1 MIPAEP
7 ASSTESLAERR
18 LFERLQDDTAD
29 DLVAFHSVAWLTP
42 GDRGR
47 PRQGEADF
55 VLAHPK
61 HGVIAL
67 EVKGGSIRF
76 DAANGKWYSG
86 GRSGETEI
94 KDPVRQA
101 ARGRYSLRDLLA
113 RSARDGASGIS
124 LGHAVAFPDTRA
136 GSRRLKTDVP
146 REIVIDHGDLSRL
159 DERVLSLF
167 RYWQGDEPPLGT
179 DGVKRLESLLA
190 NSFVLPSP
198 LAFELEAEERTLL
211 QLTEQQYTILDT
223 LSRHTRVAI
232 GGCAG
237 SGKTFLAAEKAR
249 RLARQGFK
257 VLVLCFNVLLARH
270 LRRGLR
276 DVEEIDVCSF
286 DDLCYRIG
294 REAGYDFPENPEP
307 GEEHKHYKRLRE
319 LFAES
324 AEIAA
329 GRYGALIVDEAQDF
343 DPEWWLPLQLL
354 LEDPDRSPLY
364 LFYDDNQRIFPVTT
378 GFPIS
383 EEPFQLT
390 VNCRNTQRINEV
402 VRAYYKGETV
412 EARGPEGLPVEAHFY
427 DTETEL
433 LEQLETAVRSW
444 INEAEVPPEQIA
456 LLSAHGPQRSA
467 LWQVDELG
475 GIPLTDDPW
484 EKGKI
489 LRSTV
494 HRFKGLERMVVGIV
508 ELDGA
513 SDKVLYIGFS
523 RPSVFLSIFC
533 PNGARRRLP
542 PEVVRAAA

>member
-7 ASSTESLAERR
+7 APSTESLAERR
-18 LFERLQDDTAD
+18 LFERLRNDTAD

-55 VLAHPK
+55 VLAHPD

-76 DAANGKWYSG
+76 DAPSGTWHSG
-86 GRSGETEI
+86 GKSGETKI

-113 RSARDGASGIS
+113 RSARDGASGIA
-124 LGHAVAFPDTRA
+124 LGHAVAFPDTRT

-146 REIVIDHGDLSRL
+146 REIVIDHGDLGRL
-159 DERVLSLF
+159 NDRLSSLF
-167 RYWQGDEPPLGT
+167 HYWQGDKPALGAE
-179 DGVKRLESLLA
+179 GLRRLETLLA
-190 NSFVLPSP
+190 NSFELPAP
-198 LAFELEAEERTLL
+198 LAFELEEEERTLL
-211 QLTEQQYTILDT
+211 QLTEQQYAILDT
-223 LSRHTRVAI
+223 LARHTRVAI

-249 RLARQGFK
+249 RLAREGFK

-276 DVEEIDVCSF
+276 DVEEIEVYSF
-286 DDLCYRIG
+286 DDLCYRTV
-294 REAGYDFPENPEP
+294 REAGHEFPENPEP
-307 GEEHKHYKRLRE
+307 GDEHRYYIRLRE

-324 AEIAA
+324 VEIAA

-343 DPEWWLPLQLL
+343 DPDWWLPLQLL
-354 LEDPDRSPLY
+354 LKDPDRSPLY
-364 LFYDDNQRIFPVTT
+364 IFYDDNQRIFPVTT

-390 VNCRNTQRINEV
+390 VNCRNTQRINDI
-402 VRAYYKGETV
+402 VRLYYKGETV
-412 EARGPEGLPVEAHFY
+412 DARGPEGLPVEVHFY
-427 DTETEL
+427 TTDAEL
-433 LEQLETAVRSW
+433 LDQLETAVRSW
-444 INEAEVPPEQIA
+444 IDKAEVPPEQIV
-456 LLSAHGPQRSA
+456 LLSAHGAQRSV
-467 LWQVDELG
+467 LWQIDELG

-494 HRFKGLERMVVGIV
+494 HRFKGLERMVVGMV

-533 PNGARRRLP
+533 PQDARRRLP
-542 PEVVRAAA
+542 RALVR